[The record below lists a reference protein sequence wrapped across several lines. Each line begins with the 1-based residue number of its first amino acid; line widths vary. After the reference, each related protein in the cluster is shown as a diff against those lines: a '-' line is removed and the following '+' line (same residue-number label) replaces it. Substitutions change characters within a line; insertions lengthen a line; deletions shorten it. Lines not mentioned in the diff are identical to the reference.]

1 MLGKC
6 PRKRQFLLA
15 PGQIRRNE
23 LVNVGVNFEILG
35 DVSAGRDRQQSGEHD
50 DDPCVSCAEIVKA
63 SEQGTQ
69 RQYVLAL
76 IGPRRASEAVLLPF
90 GWPL

>member
-15 PGQIRRNE
+15 PRQIWRNE
-23 LVNVGVNFEILG
+23 LVYVGVNFEILG

-50 DDPCVSCAEIVKA
+50 DDPCVSCAKIVKA